1 MNHSHH
7 HLFLSLSL
15 ADCRN
20 SLPHFPFATPTT
32 SQEIPFGVVEPKE
45 FLDPCKAVATLQIA
59 RDIRHD
65 TPVLLHG
72 LLSNLPKD
80 IQDYVSALSQQQQQS
95 VNSDQSTLPVVPPV
109 EELEE
114 STIQDYSRR
123 IPTELLEMDWAE
135 QIQTIQTF
143 QDIIRRQRQARQ
155 KLIYLLIKSRCQLG
169 SREAAQL
176 FYQLD
181 MTTMKGLKMKKQ
193 LLIDALE
200 LEGMD
205 SVVLEDKA
213 QEKLLDEALSDLS
226 PLTWYDPKDDQ
237 DSTSSAKRQKV
248 E

>member
-1 MNHSHH
+1 M
-7 HLFLSLSL
+7 
-15 ADCRN
+15 
-20 SLPHFPFATPTT
+20 
-32 SQEIPFGVVEPKE
+32 EPKE

-95 VNSDQSTLPVVPPV
+95 TNSDQSTLPLVPPV

-176 FYQLD
+176 FHQLD
-181 MTTMKGLKMKKQ
+181 KTTMKGLKMKKQ

-213 QEKLLDEALSDLS
+213 QEKLLDEALLDLS
-226 PLTWYDPKDDQ
+226 PLTWYDPNDDQ
-237 DSTSSAKRQKV
+237 DANSSAKRQKV

>member
-1 MNHSHH
+1 M
-7 HLFLSLSL
+7 
-15 ADCRN
+15 
-20 SLPHFPFATPTT
+20 
-32 SQEIPFGVVEPKE
+32 
-45 FLDPCKAVATLQIA
+45 ATLQIA

-95 VNSDQSTLPVVPPV
+95 TNSDQSTLPLVPPV

-176 FYQLD
+176 FHQLD
-181 MTTMKGLKMKKQ
+181 KTTMKGLKMKKQ

-213 QEKLLDEALSDLS
+213 QEKLLDEALLDLS
-226 PLTWYDPKDDQ
+226 PLTWYDPNDDQ
-237 DSTSSAKRQKV
+237 DANSSAKRQKV

>member
-1 MNHSHH
+1 MTCVLCAFTHLLTLSH
-7 HLFLSLSL
+7 
-15 ADCRN
+15 
-20 SLPHFPFATPTT
+20 
-32 SQEIPFGVVEPKE
+32 QEIPLGIVEPKE

-80 IQDYVSALSQQQQQS
+80 IQDYVSALFQQQQQQLQQQQDT
-95 VNSDQSTLPVVPPV
+95 NSDESSLPVVTPV
-109 EELEE
+109 EELED

-123 IPTELLEMDWAE
+123 IPTELLEMDWSE
-135 QIQTIQTF
+135 QFQTIQTF

-169 SREAAQL
+169 SQEAAQL
-176 FYQLD
+176 FHQLD
-181 MTTMKGLKMKKQ
+181 TTTMKALKKKKQ

-213 QEKLLDEALSDLS
+213 QEKLLEESLSDLA
-226 PLTWYDPKDDQ
+226 PLAWYNPKDDDQ
-237 DSTSSAKRQKV
+237 DATSTAKRQKV

>member
-1 MNHSHH
+1 M
-7 HLFLSLSL
+7 
-15 ADCRN
+15 
-20 SLPHFPFATPTT
+20 
-32 SQEIPFGVVEPKE
+32 EPKE

-95 VNSDQSTLPVVPPV
+95 TNSDQSTLPLVPPV

-176 FYQLD
+176 FHQLD
-181 MTTMKGLKMKKQ
+181 KTTMKGLKMKKQ

-213 QEKLLDEALSDLS
+213 QEKLLDEALLDLS
-226 PLTWYDPKDDQ
+226 PLTWYDPNDDQ
-237 DSTSSAKRQKV
+237 DATSSAKRQKV

>member
-1 MNHSHH
+1 M
-7 HLFLSLSL
+7 
-15 ADCRN
+15 
-20 SLPHFPFATPTT
+20 
-32 SQEIPFGVVEPKE
+32 EPKE

-95 VNSDQSTLPVVPPV
+95 TNSDQSTLPLVPPV

-114 STIQDYSRR
+114 STIQDYSCR

-176 FYQLD
+176 FHQLD
-181 MTTMKGLKMKKQ
+181 KTTMKGLKMKKQ

-213 QEKLLDEALSDLS
+213 QEKLLDEALLDLS
-226 PLTWYDPKDDQ
+226 PLTWYDPNDDQ
-237 DSTSSAKRQKV
+237 DATSSAKRQKV